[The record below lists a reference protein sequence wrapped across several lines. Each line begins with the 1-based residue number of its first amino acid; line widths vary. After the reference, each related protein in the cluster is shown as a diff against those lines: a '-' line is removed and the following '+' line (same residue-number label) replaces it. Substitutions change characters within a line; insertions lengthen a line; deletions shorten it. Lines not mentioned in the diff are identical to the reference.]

1 MRFFML
7 KFTEFIFF
15 TYMCVLCVIVLILT
29 QVELNDGSWKEV
41 ERVERPLDL
50 ELLEQE
56 LHEKCMTIAQET
68 NNIIQNGN
76 TDIKEKVIIAFN
88 NSVL

>member
-1 MRFFML
+1 ML